1 MCTAKATAGTMQM
14 PGQDPDSAFTPTEPA
29 VPPHKQDS
37 CGAVREKSRW
47 ASGHSVAPEST
58 AKPLS
63 SQAYDFAL
71 HHGTTHERG
80 NGVQHDA
87 LNEHGM
93 HRGHSLKNTKIV
105 FPSTTFSI
113 ISSQILLRIHPSF
126 PIFIWGKKS

>member
-63 SQAYDFAL
+63 SQAYGSPCIMGP
-71 HHGTTHERG
+71 H
-80 NGVQHDA
+80 
-87 LNEHGM
+87 
-93 HRGHSLKNTKIV
+93 TKEEMG
-105 FPSTTFSI
+105 FSMM
-113 ISSQILLRIHPSF
+113 L
-126 PIFIWGKKS
+126 